1 MKVFIALLLGILLGL
16 GGYHLYQRWQASV
29 EAQTVVTLPQGNASV
44 ESDPQPLPAA
54 PAAPA
59 VVADLPAPIQR
70 QDPLPMSGVSTPPSG
85 SALLVPVQG
94 VGTDQLVDTF
104 TDARSEGRSHD
115 AIDIMAPAGTPVLA
129 VSDGTIAKLFNSE
142 RGGLTIYQ
150 FEPDGRLA
158 YYYAHL
164 RSYADGVEEGQQ
176 IRRGQVIGFVGSTGN
191 ANPDGP
197 HLHFAVFVLGP
208 ERNWWQG
215 EAINPYPLLTGAASR
230 LSSQ

>member
-16 GGYHLYQRWQASV
+16 AGYHLYQRWQQSV
-29 EAQTVVTLPQGNASV
+29 ETEAVVALPQADAGQQDDWEPMPANPAG
-44 ESDPQPLPAA
+44 DAPLPAPA
-54 PAAPA
+54 PAP
-59 VVADLPAPIQR
+59 P

-85 SALLVPVQG
+85 AALLVPVQG
-94 VGTDQLVDTF
+94 VRPDELDNTF

-129 VSDGTIAKLFNSE
+129 VADGTVAKLFNSE

-164 RSYADGVEEGQQ
+164 RSYAEGLEEGQD
-176 IRRGQVIGFVGSTGN
+176 ISRGQVIGFVGSTGN
-191 ANPDGP
+191 ANPEGP

-215 EAINPYPLLTGAASR
+215 EAINPYPLLTGDPGRVSYQR
-230 LSSQ
+230 

>member
-16 GGYHLYQRWQASV
+16 AGYHLYQRWQASV
-29 EAQTVVTLPQGNASV
+29 EAEAVVALPKADAGR
-44 ESDPQPLPAA
+44 ESDPRPMPAEPAGDAMPPA
-54 PAAPA
+54 PARP
-59 VVADLPAPIQR
+59 QN
-70 QDPLPMSGVSTPPSG
+70 PLPMSGVSTPPSG
-85 SALLVPVQG
+85 AALLVPVQG
-94 VGTDQLVDTF
+94 VRPDELENTF

-129 VSDGTIAKLFNSE
+129 VADGTVAKLFNSE

-164 RSYADGVEEGQQ
+164 RSYAEGLAEGQA
-176 IRRGQVIGFVGSTGN
+176 ISRGQVIGFVGSTGN
-191 ANPDGP
+191 ADPEGP

-215 EAINPYPLLTGAASR
+215 EAINPYPLLTGDSSR
-230 LSSQ
+230 LSYQR

>member
-16 GGYHLYQRWQASV
+16 CGYYLYQRWQASV
-29 EAQTVVTLPQGNASV
+29 EAETVLALPQRDADQ
-44 ESDPQPLPAA
+44 ESDWGPTPEEPAGDA
-54 PAAPA
+54 PA
-59 VVADLPAPIQR
+59 PAPIPR

-85 SALLVPVQG
+85 AALLVPVQG
-94 VGTDQLVDTF
+94 VRPDELENTF

-129 VSDGTIAKLFNSE
+129 VADGTVAKLFNSE

-164 RSYADGVEEGQQ
+164 RSYAEGLEEGQA
-176 IRRGQVIGFVGSTGN
+176 ISRGQVIGFVGSTGN
-191 ANPDGP
+191 ADPEGP

-215 EAINPYPLLTGAASR
+215 EAINPYPLLTGDASR
-230 LSSQ
+230 LSYQR

>member
-1 MKVFIALLLGILLGL
+1 MKVFVALLLGILLGL

-29 EAQTVVTLPQGNASV
+29 EADALPQDGASM
-44 ESDPQPLPAA
+44 ERDPEPMPAPPAA
-54 PAAPA
+54 
-59 VVADLPAPIQR
+59 VAKIPAPVQR

-94 VGTDQLVDTF
+94 VKANQLVDTF
-104 TDARSEGRSHD
+104 TDSRSEGRSHD

-129 VSDGTIAKLFNSE
+129 VADGSVAKLFNSE

-164 RSYADGVEEGQQ
+164 RSYADGLEESQQ
-176 IRRGQVIGFVGSTGN
+176 VRRGQVIGFVGSTGN

-215 EAINPYPLLTGAASR
+215 EAINPYPLLTGTASR
-230 LSSQ
+230 PSYQ